1 MFPPVLE
8 VKGDGGVI
16 GKSWEGALGGFEYVA
31 VFSAG
36 CMKLLEF
43 LRSARGVVIDDVKV
57 RVGCRA
63 H

>member
-16 GKSWEGALGGFEYVA
+16 GESWEGALGSFKDCS

-36 CMKLLEF
+36 CVKLLEF
-43 LRSARGVVIDDVKV
+43 LRSARGFIVDDVKV
-57 RVGCRA
+57 RVGGRA